1 MKCSH
6 KGHPSHPPPPPHRL
20 LQFLTQGNWTPSKF
34 SLLHNLVE
42 LSLPREDYHLS
53 LTTREGYPRKDNHL
67 SLATLGDCYPLISPT
82 ITLVNYQ
89 PRHKV
94 TCRPVLEYLIPYP
107 FSPQLFWFSCLLS

>member
-6 KGHPSHPPPPPHRL
+6 TGHPPPPHRL
-20 LQFLTQGNWTPSKF
+20 QIFLTQGNWTPSKL

-53 LTTREGYPRKDNHL
+53 LTTLQGYHPLERIIASHSLPWGIVTPSSLSNH
-67 SLATLGDCYPLISPT
+67 Y
-82 ITLVNYQ
+82 TLVNYQ